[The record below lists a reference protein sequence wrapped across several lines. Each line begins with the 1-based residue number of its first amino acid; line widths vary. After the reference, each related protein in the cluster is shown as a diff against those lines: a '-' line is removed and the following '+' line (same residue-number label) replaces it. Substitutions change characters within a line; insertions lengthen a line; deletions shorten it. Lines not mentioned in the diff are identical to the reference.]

1 MCAARERGDRAKAT
15 IGDVARL
22 AGVSAA
28 TVSRVFNGTSSVSPD
43 KEDRVRRAVA
53 ELDYEPFGPARALR
67 QQRVRVWAV
76 IIADV
81 ENPFFTS
88 VVRGIED
95 VAYSHGY
102 RLVLCNSDEDL
113 AKEAGYLDIAIR
125 ERMAGVVIA
134 VASTDESHLEWLARE
149 DIPVVAID
157 RRFGVGGID
166 AVVVDNRR
174 GGREATEHLLGGGYA
189 RIGCILGPS
198 RVSTSNERFDGYRA
212 ALKHAGVR
220 YDRALVRRSDFR
232 EEGGYKAT
240 RALLEGPSPPDALFV
255 GNNLM
260 TLGAL
265 HAIKDLGLRVPDDI
279 GVVGF
284 DDSPAAD
291 LMQPRLSVVAQPT
304 YEIGRVAGEL
314 LLDAG
319 TAREPHDVVLAPTLI
334 VRESSV
340 RTAPRPSRPRR
351 RQNS

>member
-1 MCAARERGDRAKAT
+1 MCAVRKRDAAGGAKAT

-43 KEDRVRRAVA
+43 KEARVRRAVA
-53 ELDYEPFGPARALR
+53 ELDYEPFGPAQALR
-67 QQRVRVWAV
+67 RQQVRVWAV
-76 IIADV
+76 VIADV

-95 VAYSHGY
+95 VAYAHGY

-113 AKEAGYLDIAIR
+113 AKEAGYIDIAIR
-125 ERMAGVVIA
+125 ERMSGVVIA
-134 VASTDESHLEWLARE
+134 VASTSESHLDRLARE
-149 DIPVVAID
+149 GLPVVAID
-157 RRFGVGGID
+157 RRFDDGGVD
-166 AVVVDNRR
+166 TVVVDNVR
-174 GGREATEHLLGGGYA
+174 GGREATAHLLESGY
-189 RIGCILGPS
+189 RRVGCVLGPS
-198 RVSTSNERFDGYRA
+198 RLSTSNERLDGYRA
-212 ALKHAGVR
+212 ALKAAGVR
-220 YDRALVRRSDFR
+220 FDRSLVRRADFR

-240 RALLEGPSPPDALFV
+240 RALLEASNPPDALFV
-255 GNNLM
+255 ANNLM

-265 HAIKDLGLRVPDDI
+265 HAVQDIGLHVPDDV

-291 LMQPRLSVVAQPT
+291 LMRPRLSVVAQPT

-319 TAREPHDVVLAPTLI
+319 SRHEPHDTVLAPTLI

-340 RTAPRPSRPRR
+340 RPTGRGGR
-351 RQNS
+351 RQKS